1 MGCFAIDDSALQR
14 ENRRVALGS
23 RLLSHG
29 VRTTSISRLTGLTRN
44 QLETL
49 RHRLG
54 VPSRLR
60 RRGPTPTSV
69 DVFLKEP
76 ILRCEAAA
84 LAALCMA
91 FELPALERE
100 LASLP
105 ATFISLEYGQRLCE
119 MYEAYRACY
128 PKTHVELEELIMLR
142 EQLAKADRVALGRC
156 RSCRCLVL
164 VDRFNGGRNCWHCD
178 PSDYREKTRS
188 KAS

>member
-1 MGCFAIDDSALQR
+1 MGCFAINDSALQR

-69 DVFLKEP
+69 DVFFKEP
-76 ILRCEAAA
+76 ILRCEGAA
-84 LAALCMA
+84 LAALCVA
-91 FELPALERE
+91 FELPALEQE
-100 LASLP
+100 
-105 ATFISLEYGQRLCE
+105 
-119 MYEAYRACY
+119 
-128 PKTHVELEELIMLR
+128 
-142 EQLAKADRVALGRC
+142 
-156 RSCRCLVL
+156 
-164 VDRFNGGRNCWHCD
+164 
-178 PSDYREKTRS
+178 
-188 KAS
+188 